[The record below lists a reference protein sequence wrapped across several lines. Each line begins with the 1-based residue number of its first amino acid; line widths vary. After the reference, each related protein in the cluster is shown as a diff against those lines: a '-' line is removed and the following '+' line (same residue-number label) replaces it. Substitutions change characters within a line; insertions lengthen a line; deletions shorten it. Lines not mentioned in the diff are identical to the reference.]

1 MHSVE
6 ICTLSDNGQVPARPT
21 LFSLRLEDEFDEMLL
36 PFSTFQWLSISEQ
49 SLYYFLSLSFWDMV
63 IL

>member
-1 MHSVE
+1 
-6 ICTLSDNGQVPARPT
+6 
-21 LFSLRLEDEFDEMLL
+21 MLL
-36 PFSTFQWLSISEQ
+36 PFSTVQWLSRREQ

>member
-1 MHSVE
+1 
-6 ICTLSDNGQVPARPT
+6 
-21 LFSLRLEDEFDEMLL
+21 MLL
-36 PFSTFQWLSISEQ
+36 PFSTFQWLSRSER